1 MKSTIT
7 VMDKQTLLIRHLSN
21 LVHLAQIDEHFDDT
35 EKDLVYKIGEKN
47 GMSKDEIDKL
57 IVDAANIDIVVP
69 ESEEDQFEHLFN
81 VVQMM
86 MIDGKLY
93 QKELDYCVEVA
104 IRLGFKKII
113 VTVLIRAI
121 EDGLKL
127 GLDADSIKR
136 DAFDLIAE

>member
-1 MKSTIT
+1 ML
-7 VMDKQTLLIRHLSN
+7 DKQTMIDKHLSN
-21 LVHLAQIDEHFDDT
+21 LVYLAKIDDHFDQS
-35 EKDLVYKIGEKN
+35 EKDLVYKIGFNSGLNAKQI
-47 GMSKDEIDKL
+47 DLLIDKAQ
-57 IVDAANIDIVVP
+57 DIDIVVP
-69 ESEEDQFEHLFN
+69 DTEEDQFEYLFN

-93 QKELDYCVEVA
+93 QKELDYCIEVA

-136 DAFDLIAE
+136 EAFDLIAE

>member
-1 MKSTIT
+1 MLGKP
-7 VMDKQTLLIRHLSN
+7 TLIEKHLSN
-21 LVHLAQIDEHFDDT
+21 LVYLAKIDDHFDQT
-35 EKDLVYKIGEKN
+35 EKDLVFKIGKKN
-47 GMSKDEIDKL
+47 GMTDAEITSLVNSAEK
-57 IVDAANIDIVVP
+57 IEVVVP
-69 ESEEDQFEHLFN
+69 DTEEDQFEYLFN

-86 MIDGKLY
+86 MVDGKLY

-136 DAFDLIAE
+136 EAFDLIAE

>member
-1 MKSTIT
+1 MP
-7 VMDKQTLLIRHLSN
+7 DNQTLIERHLKN
-21 LVHLAQIDEHFDDT
+21 LVFLAKIDDHFDDT
-35 EKDLVYKIGEKN
+35 EKELVLKIGFKN
-47 GMSKDEIDKL
+47 GLNAKQIDQL
-57 IVDAANIDIVVP
+57 IDDAEHIDISVP
-69 ESEEDQFEHLFN
+69 ISEEDQFEYLFN

-127 GLDADSIKR
+127 GLDSDSIR
-136 DAFDLIAE
+136 REAFDLIAE

>member
-1 MKSTIT
+1 MPNQLDEIIDDAS
-7 VMDKQTLLIRHLSN
+7 
-21 LVHLAQIDEHFDDT
+21 QID
-35 EKDLVYKIGEKN
+35 I
-47 GMSKDEIDKL
+47 S
-57 IVDAANIDIVVP
+57 VP
-69 ESEEDQFEHLFN
+69 DNEEDQFEYLFN

-93 QKELDYCVEVA
+93 QKELDYCIQVA
-104 IRLGFKKII
+104 IKLGFKKII

-136 DAFDLIAE
+136 EAFDLISE

>member
-1 MKSTIT
+1 ML
-7 VMDKQTLLIRHLSN
+7 DKQTLIDKHLSN
-21 LVHLAQIDEHFDDT
+21 LVYLAKIDDHFDQS
-35 EKDLVYKIGEKN
+35 EKDLVYKIGFKSGLN
-47 GMSKDEIDKL
+47 AKQIDQL
-57 IVDAANIDIVVP
+57 IDRAEDIDIVVP
-69 ESEEDQFEHLFN
+69 DNEEDQFEYLFN

-127 GLDADSIKR
+127 GLDVDSIKR
-136 DAFDLIAE
+136 EAFDLIAE

>member
-1 MKSTIT
+1 MLGKP
-7 VMDKQTLLIRHLSN
+7 TLIEKHLSN
-21 LVHLAQIDEHFDDT
+21 LVHLAKIDDHFDQT
-35 EKDLVYKIGEKN
+35 ERDLVFKIGKKN
-47 GMSKDEIDKL
+47 GMTEAEINNL
-57 IVDAANIDIVVP
+57 IQTAESIDVVVP
-69 ESEEDQFEHLFN
+69 DTEEDQFEYLFN

-86 MIDGKLY
+86 MVDGKLY

-136 DAFDLIAE
+136 EAFDLIAE